1 MKELDNAGVPKS
13 KCDTT
18 LLNSSICSHS
28 AHIPGLIT
36 VIFEVSG
43 DKSTL
48 SVSGVTVT
56 V

>member
-1 MKELDNAGVPKS
+1 MKEVDNAGVPKS
-13 KCDTT
+13 KRDTT
-18 LLNSSICSHS
+18 LMNSSHS

-43 DKSTL
+43 DKITL

>member
-1 MKELDNAGVPKS
+1 MLESPNLNNVTPKLNNNAV
-13 KCDTT
+13 T
-18 LLNSSICSHS
+18 LQAPL
-28 AHIPGLIT
+28 LIT

-43 DKSTL
+43 DKSPL

>member
-1 MKELDNAGVPKS
+1 MDNAGVLESEVNKV
-13 KCDTT
+13 
-18 LLNSSICSHS
+18 NSSICSHIT
-28 AHIPGLIT
+28 HIPGLIT

-43 DKSTL
+43 DKGPL